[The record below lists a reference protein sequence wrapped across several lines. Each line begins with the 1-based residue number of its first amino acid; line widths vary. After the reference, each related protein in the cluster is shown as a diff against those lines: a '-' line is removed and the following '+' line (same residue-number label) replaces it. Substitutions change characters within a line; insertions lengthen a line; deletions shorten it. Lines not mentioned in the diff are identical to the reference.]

1 VVILKLK
8 NNAVSLDRMDLEILK
23 ALQEDS
29 RQTYTTIGKHLHLA
43 HSTVYDRVKKM
54 ENAKIINGYTAL
66 VDLEKA
72 GVRNILAVVTVYTDP
87 KETGRVAEKLAR
99 RAEVLEAYT
108 SFSDEL
114 LIVTKVVAQSQ
125 ESLHEFISNSVA
137 PLEGVL
143 RIRTSIVTKKL
154 KETHF
159 SIMNYTDQLHL

>member
-1 VVILKLK
+1 MKSK
-8 NNAVSLDRMDLEILK
+8 NNEISLDRVDLEILK

-29 RQTYTTIGKHLHLA
+29 QQTYTTIGNRLHLA

-66 VDLEKA
+66 VDPEKA
-72 GVRNILAVVTVYTDP
+72 GVRNILAIVTIYTDP
-87 KETGRVAEKLAR
+87 RETGRVAEKLAQ

-125 ESLHEFISNSVA
+125 EDLHEFIANSVA
-137 PLEGVL
+137 PMDGVL

-159 SIMNYTDQLHL
+159 SIMNYASQLHL

>member
-1 VVILKLK
+1 MKLK
-8 NNAVSLDRMDLEILK
+8 NNEASLDRVDLEILK

-29 RQTYTTIGKHLHLA
+29 RQTYSAMGKRLHLA

-54 ENAKIINGYTAL
+54 ENAKIIKGYTAL

-72 GVRNILAVVTVYTDP
+72 GARNILAIVTVYADP
-87 KETGRVAEKLAR
+87 KETGRVAEKLAQR
-99 RAEVLEAYT
+99 PEVLEAYT

-125 ESLHEFISNSVA
+125 EGLHEFIANSVA
-137 PLEGVL
+137 PLDGVL
-143 RIRTSIVTKKL
+143 RVRTSIVTKKL

-159 SIMNYTDQLHL
+159 SIMNYAAQLHL

>member
-1 VVILKLK
+1 LKFK
-8 NNAVSLDRMDLEILK
+8 NNEVSLDRVDLEILR

-29 RQTYTTIGKHLHLA
+29 RQTYSTIGKRLHLA

-54 ENAKIINGYTAL
+54 ENAKIIKGYTAL
-66 VDLEKA
+66 VDPEKA
-72 GVRNILAVVTVYTDP
+72 GFRNILAIVTVHTDP
-87 KETGRVAEKLAR
+87 KETGAVAEKLAR
-99 RAEVLEAYT
+99 HAEVLEAYT

-125 ESLHEFISNSVA
+125 EGLHEFIANSIA
-137 PLEGVL
+137 PMDGVL

-159 SIMNYTDQLHL
+159 SMMNHTGQLHL

>member
-1 VVILKLK
+1 LKFK
-8 NNAVSLDRMDLEILK
+8 NNAVSLDRVDLEILK

-29 RQTYTTIGKHLHLA
+29 RQTYAEIGKRLHLA

-54 ENAKIINGYTAL
+54 ENAKIIEGYTAI

-72 GVRNILAVVTVYTDP
+72 GVRNILAIVTVYTDP
-87 KETGRVAEKLAR
+87 KETGRVAEKLAQ

-114 LIVTKVVAQSQ
+114 LIVTKVMAQSQ
-125 ESLHEFISNSVA
+125 EALHEFIANSIA
-137 PLEGVL
+137 PLDGVL

-159 SIMNYTDQLHL
+159 SIINSTAQLHL

>member
-1 VVILKLK
+1 MKFKK
-8 NNAVSLDRMDLEILK
+8 NEVSLDRVDLEILK

-29 RQTYTTIGKHLHLA
+29 RQTYAKIGKGLHLA

-54 ENAKIINGYTAL
+54 ENAKVIEGYTAI
-66 VDLEKA
+66 VDLERA
-72 GVRNILAVVTVYTDP
+72 GFRNILAIVTVHTDP
-87 KETGRVAEKLAR
+87 KETGRVAEKLAQR
-99 RAEVLEAYT
+99 PEVLEAYT

-125 ESLHEFISNSVA
+125 EGLHEFIANSVA
-137 PLEGVL
+137 PMDGVL

-159 SIMNYTDQLHL
+159 SIIDCTAQLHL

>member
-1 VVILKLK
+1 MKVK
-8 NNAVSLDRMDLEILK
+8 NNEVSLDRVDLEILK

-29 RQTYTTIGKHLHLA
+29 QQTYTTIGKRLHLA

-66 VDLEKA
+66 VDPEKA
-72 GVRNILAVVTVYTDP
+72 GIRNILAIVTVYTDP
-87 KETGRVAEKLAR
+87 KETGRVAEKLAQ

-125 ESLHEFISNSVA
+125 EDLHEFIANSVA
-137 PLEGVL
+137 PMNGVL

-159 SIMNYTDQLHL
+159 SIMNYTAQLHL

>member
-1 VVILKLK
+1 LKSKK
-8 NNAVSLDRMDLEILK
+8 NEVSLDRVDLEILK
-23 ALQEDS
+23 ALQENS
-29 RQTYTTIGKHLHLA
+29 QQTYIKIGRRLKLA

-72 GVRNILAVVTVYTDP
+72 GVRNILAIVTIYTDP
-87 KETGRVAEKLAR
+87 KETGRVAEKLAQR
-99 RAEVLEAYT
+99 PEVLEAYT

-125 ESLHEFISNSVA
+125 EDLHEFIANSVA
-137 PLEGVL
+137 PMDGVL

-154 KETHF
+154 KETPL
-159 SIMNYTDQLHL
+159 SITNCTVQLHL